1 MDIAIP
7 LLKEYFKSL
16 ASICGRRAKF
26 VSHLVG
32 NHNIG
37 FLTWRL
43 IFFLFR
49 CVILKCGLQGLKR
62 TFCIRSTF
70 TQNAMFCH
78 TIFLLDVEK
87 K

>member
-43 IFFLFR
+43 ISFY
-49 CVILKCGLQGLKR
+49 LKCGLQGLKR
-62 TFCIRSTF
+62 TFSIRSTF